1 MGRMYKQFVKPLFDK
16 VFALMLLLISS
27 PVILM
32 TIIVLAFTNKG
43 EIWFI
48 QERPGWQ
55 GKPFRLIKFKT
66 MRDIF
71 DKSGQLLPD
80 EQRLTWIGKLI
91 RKTSI
96 DELPQLINVLRGEMS
111 IVGPRPL
118 LMEYLPLYNDFQRRR
133 LEVQPGIT
141 GWAQVNGRNAQ
152 SWDERFAYDVWYV
165 DNISFVLDLKILLLT
180 VIKVL
185 RAEGISS
192 ATSVTM
198 EKFKGNQ
205 MRNT

>member
-1 MGRMYKQFVKPLFDK
+1 
-16 VFALMLLLISS
+16 MLLLISS

>member
-1 MGRMYKQFVKPLFDK
+1 MYKQFVKPLFDK

>member
-1 MGRMYKQFVKPLFDK
+1 MYKQFVKPLFDK
-16 VFALMLLLISS
+16 VFAFMLLLISS
-27 PVILM
+27 PVILL